1 MEIFQRLVVVAEIIV
16 DRADIVV
23 ARGYVRMVGP
33 EDLYSYIERFLEIFE
48 CILRFAEVTVGCADI
63 VIR

>member
-1 MEIFQRLVVVAEIIV
+1 
-16 DRADIVV
+16 
-23 ARGYVRMVGP
+23 MVGP